1 MLVIISLFA
10 FGSEGG
16 LLTTEKA
23 YYSSASRKSLAKA
36 LNPSFSIQI
45 NHLLN
50 NSGLDLY
57 VYKKALIYLVRWLQ
71 SKDRV
76 TFNFIRGCYIVT
88 VVSPVYT
95 TTAFLTSFKYYTCKV
110 FN

>member
-1 MLVIISLFA
+1 MGVVLLPL
-10 FGSEGG
+10 GREGVF
-16 LLTTEKA
+16 LTTEKA
-23 YYSSASRKSLAKA
+23 YYSSASRKSLTKA
-36 LNPSFSIQI
+36 FNHSFSMQI
-45 NHLLN
+45 NHLLH
-50 NSGLDLY
+50 NSDLDLY
-57 VYKKALIYLVRWLQ
+57 ICKKALIYLVRWLQ

-95 TTAFLTSFKYYTCKV
+95 TTAFLTSFKYCTCKV